1 MIYLENKRFGKCEII
16 RSFKEVAIIELEKNF
31 EKYVVAIGFSIKNG
45 NWTKGFYCKNFKD
58 AGEIFNSILED
69 FYMVSFKI

>member
-1 MIYLENKRFGKCEII
+1 MIYLKNKSFGKCEII
-16 RSFKEVAIIELEKNF
+16 CHFKEVAIIELGNRI

-69 FYMVSFKI
+69 FYMISFKI

>member
-16 RSFKEVAIIELEKNF
+16 CTFKEVAIIELEKNF

-45 NWTKGFYCKNFKD
+45 NWIKGIYCKNFKD

>member
-16 RSFKEVAIIELEKNF
+16 CTFKEVAIIELEKNF

-45 NWTKGFYCKNFKD
+45 KITKKGGVKNARRK
-58 AGEIFNSILED
+58 N
-69 FYMVSFKI
+69 KN